1 MANVSHRRRR
11 RIARLLTTAASVV
24 ALLGLAAAPAAAA
37 PGGPVV
43 PAAPAVPAASG
54 GPGGPGGPGRPAVPA
69 AAAVPAVPAAPA
81 VVVKERTDSAV
92 SLLATG
98 FARQANVEFTVT
110 VGGCTGRSSMVATAD
125 ALLAQFAITPSCAG
139 PATATVKAGAQ
150 SATTS
155 FVIDNPNGGVTAA
168 PQAPS
173 GPTTGSASG
182 GTAAAS
188 TAPAATDTAA
198 PGRRAVTSK
207 CTVKAGGGEVPAVK
221 AGDTVC
227 FTGALPNRLE
237 IRGGGTPTA
246 PVIYSGMGTATVPG
260 ITARGDNIV
269 LEGFVSKGANDNGIY
284 VSGNNITVQDND
296 ISSVNIGSD
305 DVDAMRFFGNN
316 ITIQHN
322 DSHDIWANESKG
334 GAPHTDCMQTYTS
347 DSESASSNIKILNN
361 KCASAQF
368 HQCLMAEGPHDDD
381 GDGAGQRRGPER
393 ELDDRRQLL
402 RVPRPGPDGRTPG
415 HPERDVLRQQLRGQR
430 LEGHRSAEARQ
441 RRDRH
446 GRQHQGPGL
455 PGASGHR
462 RRLGPTGLQGSD
474 RLTLARTARATSQ
487 SGRDLCEV
495 QTRVLRSAATR
506 RRRSRR
512 LLAHRVRAHGIVA
525 VQARAVRQRER

>member
-1 MANVSHRRRR
+1 M
-11 RIARLLTTAASVV
+11 
-24 ALLGLAAAPAAAA
+24 
-37 PGGPVV
+37 
-43 PAAPAVPAASG
+43 
-54 GPGGPGGPGRPAVPA
+54 
-69 AAAVPAVPAAPA
+69 
-81 VVVKERTDSAV
+81 VVKERTDSAV

-139 PATATVKAGAQ
+139 PATATAKAGAQ

-168 PQAPS
+168 PSPGR
-173 GPTTGSASG
+173 GPPRTATAA
-182 GTAAAS
+182 TAAAV
-188 TAPAATDTAA
+188 
-198 PGRRAVTSK
+198 RRAGRHGHGR
-207 CTVKAGGGEVPAVK
+207 AGPASGDVEVHGPGQRRRSVPAVK

-237 IRGGGTPTA
+237 HPWGRHADGAGRSTPEWVRRPFPGSPPA
-246 PVIYSGMGTATVPG
+246 ATTSCSKDSSPR
-260 ITARGDNIV
+260 AR
-269 LEGFVSKGANDNGIY
+269 SDNGIY

-322 DSHDIWANESKG
+322 FSHDIWANESKG

-381 GDGAGQRRGPER
+381 GDGQGNGVGQSANWTIAGNYFECHAPAQTVALQDIQNVTFSDNNFAGSGSKAIALQKRASGATVTGDNVKGPGYR
-393 ELDDRRQLL
+393 ELVGIDDA
-402 RVPRPGPDGRTPG
+402 
-415 HPERDVLRQQLRGQR
+415 
-430 LEGHRSAEARQ
+430 SARQ
-441 RRDRH
+441 
-446 GRQHQGPGL
+446 GFKGPIG
-455 PGASGHR
+455 
-462 RRLGPTGLQGSD
+462 
-474 RLTLARTARATSQ
+474 
-487 SGRDLCEV
+487 
-495 QTRVLRSAATR
+495 
-506 RRRSRR
+506 
-512 LLAHRVRAHGIVA
+512 
-525 VQARAVRQRER
+525 

>member
-1 MANVSHRRRR
+1 M
-11 RIARLLTTAASVV
+11 
-24 ALLGLAAAPAAAA
+24 
-37 PGGPVV
+37 
-43 PAAPAVPAASG
+43 
-54 GPGGPGGPGRPAVPA
+54 
-69 AAAVPAVPAAPA
+69 
-81 VVVKERTDSAV
+81 VVKERTDSAV

-173 GPTTGSASG
+173 GPATESTTAG
-182 GTAAAS
+182 GAAAAS

-198 PGRRAVTSK
+198 PGRRPVTSK
-207 CTVKAGGGEVPAVK
+207 CTVQASGGQVPTVK

-227 FTGALPNRLE
+227 FTGTLPNRLE
-237 IRGGGTPTA
+237 IRGGGTSAA
-246 PVIYSGMGTATVPG
+246 PVVYSGMGTATVPG
-260 ITARGDNIV
+260 ITARGDNII
-269 LEGFVSKGANDNGIY
+269 LEGFVSKGASDNGIY

-322 DSHDIWANESKG
+322 YSHDIWANETKG

-347 DSESASSNIKILNN
+347 DSESASSNIKILDN

-381 GDGAGQRRGPER
+381 GDGQGNGVGQSANWTIAGNYFECHAPAQTVALQDIQNVTFSDNNFAGSGSKAIALQKRASGATVTGDNVKGPGYR
-393 ELDDRRQLL
+393 ELVGIDDA
-402 RVPRPGPDGRTPG
+402 
-415 HPERDVLRQQLRGQR
+415 
-430 LEGHRSAEARQ
+430 SARQ
-441 RRDRH
+441 
-446 GRQHQGPGL
+446 GFKGPIG
-455 PGASGHR
+455 
-462 RRLGPTGLQGSD
+462 
-474 RLTLARTARATSQ
+474 
-487 SGRDLCEV
+487 
-495 QTRVLRSAATR
+495 
-506 RRRSRR
+506 
-512 LLAHRVRAHGIVA
+512 
-525 VQARAVRQRER
+525 